1 MTYQT
6 PAKSGASQPIKPATV
21 QSDNEIHNNTI
32 KDNDTVGVLIV
43 MLVLMVQ
50 MARVDAAEDA
60 DVTLQVHRALYPR
73 IAVEYHDLNTRELN
87 DRFLEVHN
95 KSVYAPQ
102 EKNPKGETHEDVGY
116 FSYDAQRKR
125 LVLRQFH
132 VEGFVNQYVEE
143 TTAGGRLAFVSEA
156 IENIAPGWR
165 ARESYVFEGP
175 DAFTET
181 FELAEPGKDFAVYT
195 RTRFTRKKD

>member
-1 MTYQT
+1 MLHILMAFHLALASAAGQSSSTAPRKPLGEPLAAFAGRWQGAVTGEPGRGSSERSYQY
-6 PAKSGASQPIKPATV
+6 
-21 QSDNEIHNNTI
+21 
-32 KDNDTVGVLIV
+32 VLGG
-43 MLVLMVQ
+43 
-50 MARVDAAEDA
+50 
-60 DVTLQVHRALYPR
+60 
-73 IAVEYHDLNTRELN
+73 
-87 DRFLEVHN
+87 RFLELRN
-95 KSVYAPQ
+95 RSVYPPQ